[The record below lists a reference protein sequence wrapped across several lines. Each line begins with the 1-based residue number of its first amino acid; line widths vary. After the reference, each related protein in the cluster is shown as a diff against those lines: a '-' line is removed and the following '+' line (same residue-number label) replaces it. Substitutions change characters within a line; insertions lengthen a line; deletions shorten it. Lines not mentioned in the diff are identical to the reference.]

1 VLGTGC
7 RFCINT
13 GKFQVLSN
21 YFFILCQFQGK
32 LTGTLPDSSTCVKP
46 AFSAFCVLGV
56 RCRFYVNTL
65 FGTPGGTLNLIKMLD
80 IQDVLDVT
88 FNELTLE
95 QQLLLKEAIE
105 QFQQKCLLS
114 FSKNRSGVPFLKSEM
129 PRVLMLG
136 ETDTTAAAEKQ
147 KVFGLIQQTMEDIM
161 ARHNTVFLS
170 IFRQMMVAIL
180 AQAWTNILNKEI
192 QVLLLLVNHLVKMQ
206 VCDHLHRV

>member
-1 VLGTGC
+1 
-7 RFCINT
+7 
-13 GKFQVLSN
+13 
-21 YFFILCQFQGK
+21 
-32 LTGTLPDSSTCVKP
+32 
-46 AFSAFCVLGV
+46 
-56 RCRFYVNTL
+56 
-65 FGTPGGTLNLIKMLD
+65 MLD